1 MIAKIKAAGATEVIQ
16 LGDSWVDAD
25 AHLRQILSCDPHG
38 VYVPP
43 FDHPDVWAGAETIVD
58 EVEQQI
64 EGGRPD
70 AMVCSVGGGGLFS
83 GTMMGLEKRWGD
95 EVQVLAVET
104 QGTASLAHSLEKGE
118 PATLPETVIT
128 GIATSL
134 AAARVAAKAFELAQK
149 TNVTSVV
156 LTDAEA
162 AMGCW
167 RLADDERL
175 LVEPACGASVAVCYG
190 GRLMKRLPWLT
201 PDSKVVIVICG
212 GSNITLETLVEYR
225 RQYGSFKD
233 NLEGDQR

>member
-1 MIAKIKAAGATEVIQ
+1 MIAKIKAAGATDVIQ
-16 LGDSWVDAD
+16 IGESWVDAD
-25 AHLRQILSCDPHG
+25 AHLHEILTRDPHG

-58 EVEQQI
+58 ELERQI

-70 AMVCSVGGGGLFS
+70 AVVCSVGGGGLFS
-83 GTMMGLEKRWGD
+83 GIMMGLEKRWGD

-104 QGTASLAHSLEKGE
+104 KGTASLAHSLKMGVLVRL
-118 PATLPETVIT
+118 PATVIT

-134 AAARVAAKAFELAQK
+134 AATQVAAKTFELAQK
-149 TNVTSVV
+149 NSVTSVV
-156 LTDAEA
+156 LEDAEA

-175 LVEPACGASVAVCYG
+175 LVEPACGVSVALCYG
-190 GRLMKRLPWLT
+190 GRLMDHLPWLT
-201 PDSKVVIVICG
+201 PDSKVVIVVCG

-225 RQYGSFKD
+225 RQYGESKD
-233 NLEGDQR
+233 DLENNRS